1 VPWVSWIGLAVTAF
15 PWAAVG
21 MSWLTLRST
30 REPLGTW
37 GDILTSLFFFGIP
50 LTIVGL
56 IKAGA
61 WPRTDD

>member
-1 VPWVSWIGLAVTAF
+1 
-15 PWAAVG
+15 